1 MIIISQREVNDFLQ
15 KYPKEWF
22 TAKQISEELGISI
35 GSCANNIYRL
45 IKHQLIKR
53 RESGKRYCF
62 EYKYKGKDEEY

>member
-1 MIIISQREVNDFLQ
+1 MIKISQREVQEFLQ
-15 KYPKEWF
+15 KNKGKWF

-53 RESGKRYCF
+53 RESGKRYSF
-62 EYKYKGKDEEY
+62 EYSYGKNEEY